1 MKHIHKLPFGVP
13 SGVSALPLSTLENVV
28 VKLYQETMQN
38 ENSLIA
44 YKGGC
49 FEKNSFGILWNS
61 ISKLGKICR
70 INVWNNLFLQVYVV
84 SLVQVYAVSR

>member
-13 SGVSALPLSTLENVV
+13 SGVSALPLSTLENIV

-49 FEKNSFGILWNS
+49 FEKTLLASCGIPSVNLERFAELTFGIIYFCKYML
-61 ISKLGKICR
+61 
-70 INVWNNLFLQVYVV
+70 
-84 SLVQVYAVSR
+84 LVLYKFMR